1 MIMEEIY
8 FTIDCRKYVD
18 YGGAVKIYTTKS
30 SFNKMVR
37 AIKKKLKDKQ
47 KKEGAYERETNEHR
61 F

>member
-1 MIMEEIY
+1 MEEIY

-37 AIKKKLKDKQ
+37 AIKKKMKDKR
-47 KKEGAYERETNEHR
+47 KKEGSV
-61 F
+61 